1 MSVLHSLLPAL
12 KGPSKFAQGNA
23 LRFLFCAELA
33 LKGRHKG
40 LLAAV
45 VGLVTI
51 TLSSCA
57 SISVDDANSSV
68 RQNKPSLI
76 YVMNFSTAHAE
87 FDVDRTG
94 ANLADF
100 KSNLQLMLRTGL
112 VKEITDKLVPAV
124 AETRLA
130 NHREKN
136 AWLVRGEFVTVKQGS
151 RLLRSAIGFGA
162 GGTKLETRVQVY
174 DLAQNPGTPFLT
186 FSTTGG
192 SNAEPG
198 AILAFTTDPLQLAI
212 GGVSGAAHGL
222 SEDAARTAREI
233 TAELSDDMY
242 ARGWISANERVAP
255 KRERDLENT
264 W

>member
-1 MSVLHSLLPAL
+1 MT
-12 KGPSKFAQGNA
+12 
-23 LRFLFCAELA
+23 RILA
-33 LKGRHKG
+33 L
-40 LLAAV
+40 LA
-45 VGLVTI
+45 
-51 TLSSCA
+51 LSCALTSCA
-57 SISVDDANSSV
+57 SISVDDARASV
-68 RQNKPSLI
+68 RQNKPSLV
-76 YVMNFSTAHAE
+76 YVTDFSTAHADFE
-87 FDVDRTG
+87 VDRTG
-94 ANLADF
+94 DALAGF
-100 KSNLQLMLRTGL
+100 KSNLQLMLSTGL
-112 VKEITDKLVPAV
+112 AKAISDRLVPAI
-124 AETRLA
+124 AEGKPA
-130 NHREKN
+130 NQREKN

-174 DLAQNPGTPFLT
+174 DAQNPGAPFLT

-233 TAELSDDMY
+233 TAELSDYMY
-242 ARGWISANERVAP
+242 ARGWISADQRVAP
-255 KRERDLENT
+255 KHERDLENT

>member
-1 MSVLHSLLPAL
+1 MT
-12 KGPSKFAQGNA
+12 
-23 LRFLFCAELA
+23 RILA
-33 LKGRHKG
+33 L
-40 LLAAV
+40 LA
-45 VGLVTI
+45 
-51 TLSSCA
+51 LSCALTSCA
-57 SISVDDANSSV
+57 SISVDDARASV
-68 RQNKPSLI
+68 RQNKPSLV
-76 YVMNFSTAHAE
+76 YVTDFSTAHADFE
-87 FDVDRTG
+87 VDRTG
-94 ANLADF
+94 DALAGF
-100 KSNLQLMLRTGL
+100 KSNLRLMLSTGL
-112 VKEITDKLVPAV
+112 VKEISDRLVPAI
-124 AETRLA
+124 AESKPG
-130 NHREKN
+130 NQREKN

-174 DLAQNPGTPFLT
+174 DAQNPGAPFLT

-233 TAELSDDMY
+233 TAELSDYMY
-242 ARGWISANERVAP
+242 ARGWISADQRVAP
-255 KRERDLENT
+255 KHERDLENT